1 MGKDL
6 LADLVDKPQR
16 ETAGPDVNLRFDYQK
31 NWAFCQMLRRHMD
44 NADYLVAF
52 EFHDDVLFLS
62 PYTNPKTAEFFQ
74 VKTSKSAKPRKLT
87 DLINPPHKKPNSI
100 IGKMFLN
107 FSGVC
112 GDHELRVILVS
123 NAAFEFTDKD
133 ISAKD
138 LDPKYR
144 DKIVA
149 KLKAEIPTFTEAQI
163 DRLHFMVTGV
173 SIEAMQSYMQ
183 GEAMELFRSEFGEDH
198 GFNVHSWIRLVQGEI
213 FRRSSYPSDKITSSA
228 ELISKKCIGRKAIDA
243 SLKLV
248 AAQRRPAPDMMLV
261 AQDLKAAGWKSQDI
275 MRLGKAMPE
284 ATYDYND
291 TTNSEVVEIVK
302 ALSALLSKLDGG
314 DPALSVYL
322 AECEKQIR
330 PSIPQP
336 YNKIDYFA
344 ALALVVFHEKL

>member
-6 LADLVDKPQR
+6 LEDLVEKPQR

-62 PYTNPKTAEFFQ
+62 TNKNPNAAEFFQ

-100 IGKMFLN
+100 IGKMFMN

-112 GDHELRVILVS
+112 ADHDVTVILVS
-123 NAAFEFTDKD
+123 NTAFEFADKD
-133 ISAKD
+133 LSAKD

-144 DKIVA
+144 EKIIA
-149 KLKAEIPTFTEAQI
+149 KLKAEISTFTEAQM
-163 DRLHFMVTGV
+163 DKLHFIVTGV
-173 SIEAMQSYMQ
+173 SIDAMQSYMQ

-198 GFNVHSWIRLVQGEI
+198 GFNVHSWIRLIQGEI
-213 FRRSSYPSDKITSSA
+213 SRRSSYPSDKITSSA
-228 ELISKKCIGRKAIDA
+228 ELISRKCIGRQAVDE
-243 SLKLV
+243 SLKVV
-248 AAQRRPAPDMMLV
+248 AAQRRPAPDMTLV
-261 AQDLKAAGWKSQDI
+261 GQDLKAAGWKSQDI
-275 MRLGKAMPE
+275 MRLSKAMPS

-302 ALSALLSKLDGG
+302 ALSALLFTLEGG
-314 DPALSVYL
+314 DPALPAYL
-322 AECEKQIR
+322 AACEKQIR
-330 PSIPQP
+330 TSVPPP
-336 YNKIDYFA
+336 YNAIHYFA